1 VRKILV
7 RLSPFLRLMAD
18 SEGDEPRITI
28 LGPSDRPG
36 NYGYDIVLNIE
47 TEDGNEWAIP
57 VSQIIEA
64 ATAAG
69 GEE

>member
-1 VRKILV
+1 MRKILA
-7 RLSPFLRLMAD
+7 RLHPFLRLTAD
-18 SEGDEPRITI
+18 SDGDAPRVTV

-64 ATAAG
+64 TKAEG
-69 GEE
+69 GE